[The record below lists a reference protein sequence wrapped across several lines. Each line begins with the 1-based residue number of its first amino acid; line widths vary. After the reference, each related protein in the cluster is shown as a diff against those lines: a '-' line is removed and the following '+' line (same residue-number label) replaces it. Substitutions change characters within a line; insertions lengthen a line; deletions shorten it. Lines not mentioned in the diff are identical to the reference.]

1 MYTESLFV
9 ALIAATFYY
18 ARSSQWQYAAL
29 AGMLAAATRNT
40 GVLAAGIIA
49 LEGMHQQ
56 GVRFWPPAWSR
67 AALVDYLRQQTRCTL
82 ASWPALLAA
91 AWVPAGLLSYMVYLG
106 SSFGDPLAFI
116 HVQATWGRE
125 VSAAGFGQLW
135 GTTLQELNIGPN
147 LLAGQVNTRVVL
159 DVLFTLAFA
168 PLVAAVAWK
177 MRPGYA
183 LFTGLTFLVPLST
196 GTTGSMTRY
205 ILMLIPCWLLLAHWG
220 RHPWIDRLIVGV
232 GLPLMAYFAV
242 LFSHWYFA
250 G

>member
-1 MYTESLFV
+1 
-9 ALIAATFYY
+9 
-18 ARSSQWQYAAL
+18 
-29 AGMLAAATRNT
+29 
-40 GVLAAGIIA
+40 
-49 LEGMHQQ
+49 
-56 GVRFWPPAWSR
+56 
-67 AALVDYLRQQTRCTL
+67 
-82 ASWPALLAA
+82 
-91 AWVPAGLLSYMVYLG
+91 
-106 SSFGDPLAFI
+106 
-116 HVQATWGRE
+116 VQATWGRE

-147 LLAGQVNTRVVL
+147 LLAGQINTRVVL

-177 MRPGYA
+177 LRPGYA

-220 RHPWIDRLIVGV
+220 RHHWIDRLIVGV